1 MMWQGPNGGHNRIV
15 QSPGYVT
22 ILHEEYRDRRIIPV
36 DGRPHGNIR
45 QWFGDAVG
53 RWEGDT
59 LVVDT
64 TNFLDRTNYEWA
76 NIWTRPSET
85 LHLVERFKRID
96 ADTLEY
102 TITVEDPTTFTK
114 PWTAVIPISRLPDD
128 TQIYEYACHEGN
140 YAMPN
145 LLSGGRIDARA
156 RSDASQVRSAMR
168 TKLVDAARRR
178 WAWSSSRRG
187 RRRIMRSRR
196 SSTRPSRSSC
206 GARS

>member
-1 MMWQGPNGGHNRIV
+1 M
-15 QSPGYVT
+15 T

-85 LHLVERFKRID
+85 LHLVERFTQDQRGHDRIHDHRRGSGDVFETLDGGHSHLEAGRRHADLRVRVSRGKLRD
-96 ADTLEY
+96 AQSAERRSHRRG
-102 TITVEDPTTFTK
+102 EG
-114 PWTAVIPISRLPDD
+114 R
-128 TQIYEYACHEGN
+128 TQSIARHEGS
-140 YAMPN
+140 P
-145 LLSGGRIDARA
+145 
-156 RSDASQVRSAMR
+156 MR
-168 TKLVDAARRR
+168 TNLIVLLAGLAIVLPRRR
-178 WAWSSSRRG
+178 CRAHHAFAAEFDANKPIKLRG
-187 RRRIMRSRR
+187 TVDEDGMDQSAHAG
-196 SSTRPSRSSC
+196 STST
-206 GARS
+206 